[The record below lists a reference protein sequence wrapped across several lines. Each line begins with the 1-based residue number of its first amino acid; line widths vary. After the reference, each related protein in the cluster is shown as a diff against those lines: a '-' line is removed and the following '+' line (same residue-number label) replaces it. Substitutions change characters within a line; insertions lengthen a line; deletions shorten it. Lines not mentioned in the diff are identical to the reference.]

1 MSTAQRAAFELLTSG
16 PAVVGLAG
24 VPDLLAVV
32 QDFAGVVDVEGVL
45 DGLDADDCRAWAAL
59 VFFLMITSDD
69 PAGVLRERA
78 ELVLTPEGRGPV
90 HDQTEFG
97 RALQRTAAL
106 LEVRQTS

>member
-45 DGLDADDCRAWAAL
+45 DGLDADDCRVWAGF
-59 VFFLMITSDD
+59 VFYLMITNDD
-69 PAGVLRERA
+69 PASVLRERA
-78 ELVLTPEGRGPV
+78 ELVRAPAGRGPV
-90 HDQTEFG
+90 HDQAGFS
-97 RALQRTAAL
+97 RALIRTAEIL
-106 LEVRQTS
+106 S